1 MEPLQGPPTRPFGEP
16 LIGSAPRV
24 PPPSPRPRWALA
36 IALLLVTFVTTTTL
50 GAHWSLASRTE
61 VMSPLPVGSVGVAIT
76 PTTLR
81 MVWGDRD
88 LLLTGLSFSLPVLLI
103 LLCHELGHYLTCRR
117 YRIDATLPYFVPAP
131 VGLGTFGAF
140 IRIRSPIRNKRE
152 LFDVGVA
159 GPFAGVLALLP
170 FLVYGIAR
178 SPVAPIEVASGPEW
192 QGAILLKPGASLG
205 LELATRALHGTLP
218 PGHALDLHPFALA
231 AWVGMLATALN
242 LLPLGQLDGGHLLY
256 AVLGKHHRK
265 VARALWVALLV
276 AGFFWQ
282 GWLLWA
288 LIVLVLGLR
297 HPPVWD
303 EQQRLDAPRLAL
315 AGLALLLFVLC
326 FMPEPIEAVPLVS

>member
-1 MEPLQGPPTRPFGEP
+1 MEPLQGPPPRPSGDWLAAP
-16 LIGSAPRV
+16 LPQAV
-24 PPPSPRPRWALA
+24 PPPPRPRWALA
-36 IALLLVTFVTTTTL
+36 GTLLFLTFLTTTTL
-50 GAHWSLASRTE
+50 GAHWSLASRTD
-61 VMSPLPVGSVGVAIT
+61 VMSPLPVGRAGVAIT
-76 PTTLR
+76 PATLR

-117 YRIDATLPYFVPAP
+117 YGIDATLPYFVPSP
-131 VGLGTFGAF
+131 VALGTFGAF
-140 IRIRSPIRNKRE
+140 IRIRSPIRDKRE

-159 GPFAGVLALLP
+159 GPFAGVVALLP
-170 FLVYGIAR
+170 FLLYGIAQ
-178 SPVAPIEVASGPEW
+178 SPVAPIEVASGPDW
-192 QGAILLKPGASLG
+192 QGAVLLKPGASLG
-205 LELATRALHGTLP
+205 LELATRALHGPLP

-256 AVLGKHHRK
+256 AVLGRHHRK

-276 AGFFWQ
+276 AGFFWH

-303 EQQRLDAPRLAL
+303 ERERLDAPRMAL
-315 AGLALLLFVLC
+315 AALALLLFVLC
-326 FMPEPIEAVPLVS
+326 FMPEPIEAIPLVS